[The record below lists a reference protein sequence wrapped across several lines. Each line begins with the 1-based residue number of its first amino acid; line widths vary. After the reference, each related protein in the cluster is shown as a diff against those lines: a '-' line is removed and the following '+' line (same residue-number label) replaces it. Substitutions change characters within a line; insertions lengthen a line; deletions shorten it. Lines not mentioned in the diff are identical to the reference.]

1 MLKRIG
7 AILIIFIFLF
17 CSIGIVMA
25 GGKKGNAR
33 KGKYL
38 FRKNCRSCH
47 IEGGSAKEISPISKT
62 QAQWQKVFDNQTK
75 LKCKDE
81 CRNDPRKTLP
91 IYMLIFMGM
100 LLIHR
105 HQPNAN
111 KREPL

>member
-38 FRKNCRSCH
+38 FRKNCRTCH

-62 QAQWQKVFDNQTK
+62 QEEWQKVFDNQAK

-81 CRNDPRKTLP
+81 WAKRSEKDIKD
-91 IYMLIFMGM
+91 IYAHLHGHAFDS
-100 LLIHR
+100 
-105 HQPNAN
+105 PSPA
-111 KREPL
+111 KCK

>member
-7 AILIIFIFLF
+7 AILIAFIFLF

-38 FRKNCRSCH
+38 FRKNCRTCH

-62 QAQWQKVFDNQTK
+62 QAAWQKVFDNQTK

-81 CRNDPRKTLP
+81 WAKRSEKDIAD
-91 IYMLIFMGM
+91 IYAHLHGHAFDS
-100 LLIHR
+100 
-105 HQPNAN
+105 PSPA
-111 KREPL
+111 KCK